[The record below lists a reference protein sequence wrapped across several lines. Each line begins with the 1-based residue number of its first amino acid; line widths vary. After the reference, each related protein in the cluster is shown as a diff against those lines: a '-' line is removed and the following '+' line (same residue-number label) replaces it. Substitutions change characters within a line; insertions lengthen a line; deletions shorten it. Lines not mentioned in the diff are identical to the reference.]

1 MVTLVTPKKYYNTE
15 NQSVIIR
22 EKCSVKVGM
31 RAAGRKKRYN
41 KATIVLA
48 DSDTDVGN
56 LSRGRSPTKQRK
68 WILNLL

>member
-1 MVTLVTPKKYYNTE
+1 
-15 NQSVIIR
+15 
-22 EKCSVKVGM
+22 M

-48 DSDTDVGN
+48 DSDTGVGN
-56 LSRGRSPTKQRK
+56 VSRGRGPTKQRK